1 MDNHVPT
8 VRQAWR
14 VRIIGWLK
22 WIIGVGYLCIGAP
35 GYKSKLVAVVFHEVN
50 DEPSTHAR
58 LTNTY
63 STKRNYLK
71 QISLLQSIFNII
83 DVRNISNALETKKCL
98 ITFDDGYKGSLEAA
112 RILDLL
118 RIPSIHFLNL
128 ETIHGHSN
136 SSALLHFKSVN
147 SASPVDWSNSTPS
160 NYKRTVEGFSGFETD
175 KLTRFAGP
183 YLSTNELKEL
193 KSFKTVTFGD
203 HFLNHWYANSLSNEE
218 VIANLARN
226 APQYSESQWVE
237 SFFAAPHGEI
247 SSEKIE
253 IIANEGYK
261 LAFSGRLWTSIGNLQ
276 VLPRID
282 MNNSI
287 NSKATLFGSI
297 AIMILRNRLKTKD
310 LGSTDA

>member
-1 MDNHVPT
+1 MANHVPT

-14 VRIIGWLK
+14 VRIVGCLK
-22 WIIGVGYLCIGAP
+22 WIIGAGYLCIGAP
-35 GYKSKLVAVVFHEVN
+35 GYKSKVVAFVFHEVN
-50 DEPSTHAR
+50 DQPSTHAR

-71 QISLLQSIFNII
+71 QISLLQSIFKII
-83 DVRNISNALETKKCL
+83 DIRSPSNPLETKKCL

-160 NYKRTVEGFSGFETD
+160 NYKRIIEGLSGFETD
-175 KLTRFAGP
+175 NFTRFAGP
-183 YLSTNELKEL
+183 YLSTNELREL

-247 SSEKIE
+247 SSERIE

-261 LAFSGRLWTSIGNLQ
+261 LVFSGRLWTSTGNVQ

-287 NSKATLFGSI
+287 KSKATLFGSI
-297 AIMILRNRLKTKD
+297 AIMILRNRLKNRD
-310 LGSTDA
+310 